1 MIGFVNML
9 HSAHDSPTT
18 KGHAMDT
25 APMQP
30 PTELSQGWFTTWEI
44 APGVICIAEGRHME
58 QVRSYLVRGSER
70 WMLWDTGQGIGDMRA
85 EVARFVPVA
94 ADTLVVV
101 MSHSHT
107 DHVGGVAAFADAGC
121 DIYAHAAEA
130 DAIAAGVPHEDAVY
144 WLQERFLTGAL
155 PPGFDPDAF
164 ALHPAAVTHFL
175 THGEVLDLGDRQF
188 AVLHT
193 PGHSPGGVALWDAA
207 HRLLLSGDTVY
218 AGPLYAYSRD
228 DADPD
233 AYRASTRA
241 LAALAPYIDTLL
253 PSHNATPQGPGLLVA
268 VADAFEAIATN
279 HAQDAYIARDDE
291 AGEDFP
297 YDLYD
302 YGAFQVRVRPGWGRG

>member
-1 MIGFVNML
+1 
-9 HSAHDSPTT
+9 
-18 KGHAMDT
+18 
-25 APMQP
+25 
-30 PTELSQGWFTTWEI
+30 
-44 APGVICIAEGRHME
+44 ME

-130 DAIAAGVPHEDAVY
+130 DTIAAGVPHEDAVY
-144 WLQERFLTGAL
+144 WLAERFLTGAL
-155 PPGFDPDAF
+155 PPGFDRDTF

-193 PGHSPGGVALWDAA
+193 PGHSPGGIALWDAA

-241 LAALAPYIDTLL
+241 LADLAPHIDTAAPLAQRHAAEGRNCSS
-253 PSHNATPQGPGLLVA
+253 PSRTPLRPSPP
-268 VADAFEAIATN
+268 D

-291 AGEDFP
+291 AGDGLP
-297 YDLYD
+297 
-302 YGAFQVRVRPGWGRG
+302 VRPLRLRRLSGAHPSRLGPGMR